1 MIKKMVMT
9 IGMSC
14 LIILLIGFKSHTV
27 KAEERDTSLDFVIE
41 NGVLKKYK
49 GSAKVV
55 IIPDGV
61 KEIGGGEFLANNGLN
76 YNSTITKVIIPDSVT
91 KIGMAAFYMN
101 SGLLEI
107 DIPDSV
113 TIIGPSA
120 FGSCISLT
128 EIIIPKSVTTID
140 NSAFMFCEN
149 LLEINVPESVTTI
162 GGNAFLGT
170 PWLDS
175 KRADVET
182 GLVIVNNILIDA
194 RNAKGE
200 VIVPEGV
207 IKVADSGMSF
217 SPITK
222 VTLPKTLNEIG
233 KGAFSACVNLKEVHM
248 KDNVAIIGD
257 YAFEDCDS
265 LEVLQLPKKLKELGS
280 LGLKSKVLKKLKTLE
295 IPASVEVISK
305 DILDSYSYDT
315 GMLLIHENSPVYKY
329 IEENN
334 FKDVRY
340 KLIGKDGKIKE
351 ETYMVVKVKKGDTLW
366 KISRKYLGKG
376 TRFKEIMKLNNLK
389 KTTIH
394 VGQKIKVP
402 VK

>member
-1 MIKKMVMT
+1 MKSKVLFGQI
-9 IGMSC
+9 II
-14 LIILLIGFKSHTV
+14 LIILLIGFKSPTV
-27 KAEERDTSLDFVIE
+27 KAEERDTSSDFVIE

-49 GSAKVV
+49 GSSKVV

-76 YNSTITKVIIPDSVT
+76 YNSTITKVVIPDSVT
-91 KIGMAAFYMN
+91 KIGVAAFYMN
-101 SGLLEI
+101 SGLSEI
-107 DIPDSV
+107 NIPDSV

-120 FGSCISLT
+120 FGSCRSLT
-128 EIIIPKSVTTID
+128 EIIIPKNVTTID

-149 LLEINVPESVTTI
+149 LLKINIPESVTTI

-175 KRADVET
+175 KRANAES

-207 IKVADSGMSF
+207 IKLADSGMSF

-222 VTLPKTLNEIG
+222 VALPKTLNEIG
-233 KGAFSACVNLKEVHM
+233 KGAFSACVNLKEVQM

-265 LEVLQLPKKLKELGS
+265 LEVLRLPKKLKELGS

-295 IPASVEVISK
+295 IPASVEIISK

-329 IEENN
+329 IKENN
-334 FKDVRY
+334 LTDVKY
-340 KLIGKDGKIKE
+340 KVIGKDGKIKE

-394 VGQKIKVP
+394 VGQKLKVP

>member
-1 MIKKMVMT
+1 MKNKVLL
-9 IGMSC
+9 GQ
-14 LIILLIGFKSHTV
+14 IILLIILFIGFKSPTV
-27 KAEERDTSLDFVIE
+27 KAEEKDTSSDFVIE

-61 KEIGGGEFLANNGLN
+61 KEIGGGEFLGNNGLN
-76 YNSTITKVIIPDSVT
+76 YNSTITEVVIPDSVT
-91 KIGMAAFYMN
+91 KIGVAAFYMS
-101 SGLLEI
+101 SGLSKI
-107 DIPDSV
+107 NIPDSV

-120 FGSCISLT
+120 FGSCRSLT
-128 EIIIPKSVTTID
+128 EINIPRSVTTID
-140 NSAFMFCEN
+140 NSAFMFCDS
-149 LLEINVPESVTTI
+149 LLNINIPESVTTI

-175 KRADVET
+175 KRADAES

-194 RNAKGE
+194 RNVKGE
-200 VIVPEGV
+200 VTVPEGV
-207 IKVADSGMSF
+207 IKLADSGMSF
-217 SPITK
+217 SSITE
-222 VTLPKTLNEIG
+222 VTLPKTLTEIG
-233 KGAFSACVNLKEVHM
+233 KGAFSACVNLKEVQM

-280 LGLKSKVLKKLKTLE
+280 LGLKSKVLKRLKTLE

-305 DILDSYSYDT
+305 ETLNSYSYDA

-329 IEENN
+329 IKENN
-334 FKDVRY
+334 LKDVRY
-340 KLIGKDGKIKE
+340 KVIGKDGKIKE
-351 ETYMVVKVKKGDTLW
+351 ETYMVVKVKKGETLW
-366 KISRKYLGKG
+366 KISLKYLGKG
-376 TRFKEIMKLNNLK
+376 TRYKEIMKLNNLK

-394 VGQKIKVP
+394 VGQKLKVP

>member
-55 IIPDGV
+55 VIPDGV

-233 KGAFSACVNLKEVHM
+233 KG
-248 KDNVAIIGD
+248 
-257 YAFEDCDS
+257 
-265 LEVLQLPKKLKELGS
+265 
-280 LGLKSKVLKKLKTLE
+280 
-295 IPASVEVISK
+295 
-305 DILDSYSYDT
+305 
-315 GMLLIHENSPVYKY
+315 
-329 IEENN
+329 
-334 FKDVRY
+334 
-340 KLIGKDGKIKE
+340 
-351 ETYMVVKVKKGDTLW
+351 
-366 KISRKYLGKG
+366 
-376 TRFKEIMKLNNLK
+376 RFL
-389 KTTIH
+389 H
-394 VGQKIKVP
+394 V
-402 VK
+402 